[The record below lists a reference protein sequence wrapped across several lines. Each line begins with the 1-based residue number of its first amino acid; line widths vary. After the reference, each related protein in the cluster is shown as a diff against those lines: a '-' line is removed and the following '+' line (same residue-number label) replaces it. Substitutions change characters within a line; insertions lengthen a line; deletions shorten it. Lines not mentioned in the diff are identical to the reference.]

1 MSRYACDYLLG
12 QRIRRQVRPHGQ
24 APEGGNRVMLEFLFE
39 DEGVVDAK
47 YEEMVD
53 DSDGNVVLLLT
64 AG

>member
-1 MSRYACDYLLG
+1 
-12 QRIRRQVRPHGQ
+12 
-24 APEGGNRVMLEFLFE
+24 MLEFLFE